1 MEERA
6 VVELDDDHVEFATI
20 LHSLGVQRN
29 AAKVIACLA
38 SGNEATTKDIERGA
52 GLRQPEVSIAMRTLR
67 RENWIREWE
76 VKAEGKGRPHK
87 VYALAVPVGE
97 IIGQLEEGTQKESTE
112 TMERIQRLK
121 EQVSSWHCPA
131 EPS

>member
-1 MEERA
+1 M
-6 VVELDDDHVEFATI
+6 ELDDDHVEFATI

-29 AAKVIACLA
+29 AAKVIAYLA
-38 SGNEATTKDIERGA
+38 GGNEATTRDIEREA

-76 VKAEGKGRPHK
+76 VKAEGKGRPYK
-87 VYALAVPVGE
+87 VYALTVPVGE
-97 IIGQLEEGTQKESTE
+97 IIGQLEAGTQKESAE
-112 TMERIQRLK
+112 TMEQIQKLK
-121 EQVSSWHCPA
+121 ELVSSWHRAA

>member
-6 VVELDDDHVEFATI
+6 FVELDDDHVEFATI

-38 SGNEATTKDIERGA
+38 GGNEATTRDIEREA
-52 GLRQPEVSIAMRTLR
+52 GLRQPEVSIAMKILR
-67 RENWIREWE
+67 HENWIREWE
-76 VKAEGKGRPHK
+76 VKAEGKGRPYK

-97 IIGQLEEGTQKESTE
+97 IIEQLEAGTQKESAE
-112 TMERIQRLK
+112 MIEQIQKLK
-121 EQVSSWHCPA
+121 GLVSSWHRAA